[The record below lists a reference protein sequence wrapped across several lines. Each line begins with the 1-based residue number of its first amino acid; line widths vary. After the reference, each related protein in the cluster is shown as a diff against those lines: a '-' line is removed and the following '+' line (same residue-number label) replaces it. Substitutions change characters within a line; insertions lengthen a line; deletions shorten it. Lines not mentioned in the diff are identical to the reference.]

1 MLMQAV
7 ETYLAV
13 RRAADFELEA
23 AERYLR
29 DFARFAGVHGD
40 RHVSAKTA
48 IAWAGLGSSEM
59 QRGNRLQI
67 VIRFARFAHSDDP
80 RHEIPPARVF
90 CRRYCRPTPYIF
102 SRSEIETLLI
112 QATRLGSPGSFRSHM
127 YTILFS
133 LLVVTGLRISEALA
147 LRFQDVTEDGLV
159 IRQTKFRK
167 SRLVP
172 VHETTAAALQRYLVK
187 RNEVALDDDH
197 LFVSRQRH
205 PLSHHTVRKTFY
217 QLLAA
222 AAIPRRPGGPH
233 PRLMDFRHTF
243 ATNALMTCPDDRDA
257 IRSHMLALSTYMGHA
272 RVKNT
277 FWYLQSTP
285 QLLGDIA
292 SACEDR
298 LGRTDS

>member
-7 ETYLAV
+7 EIYLAV
-13 RRAADFELEA
+13 RRAAEFKLEA

-29 DFARFAGVHGD
+29 DFARFASTQGD
-40 RHVSAKTA
+40 HYVVGSTA
-48 IAWAGLGSSEM
+48 IAWAALGSSEM
-59 QRGNRLQI
+59 QRGNRLQM
-67 VIRFARFAHSDDP
+67 VIRFARFAHADDS
-80 RHEIPPARVF
+80 RHEIPPAGVF
-90 CRRYCRPTPYIF
+90 CRRYHRPTPYIF
-102 SRSEIETLLI
+102 SRSEIEALL
-112 QATRLGSPGSFRSHM
+112 AHAARLGSPGSLCSHT
-127 YTILFS
+127 YTTLFG

-172 VHETTAAALQRYLVK
+172 VHETTAAVLQRYLVK
-187 RNEVALDDDH
+187 RSKLALDDDH
-197 LFVSRQRH
+197 LFISRQRR

-217 QLLAA
+217 HLLALA
-222 AAIPRRPGGPH
+222 GIPCLPGSPR
-233 PRLMDFRHTF
+233 PRLMDLRHTF
-243 ATNALMTCPDDRDA
+243 ATNALMNCPDDRDA

-277 FWYLQSTP
+277 YWYLQSTP

-292 SACEDR
+292 SACEDYFE
-298 LGRTDS
+298 RTNL